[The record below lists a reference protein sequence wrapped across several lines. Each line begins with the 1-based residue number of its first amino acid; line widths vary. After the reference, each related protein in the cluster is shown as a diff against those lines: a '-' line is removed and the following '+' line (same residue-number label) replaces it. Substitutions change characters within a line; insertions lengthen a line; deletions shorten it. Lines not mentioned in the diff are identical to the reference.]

1 MWSILA
7 IGVFLSFRVLDVPDM
22 TCEGSFPLGGA
33 IAASLIASGASPWA
47 AIAAGAA
54 GGLIAGTVTGI
65 LYTKLKI
72 PAILAGILTMIALYS
87 INLHI
92 MGKANISLLRV
103 DTVFSTTASL
113 LHVSQ
118 STAAFIVPAVLM
130 VIISALIYWFFGTE
144 LGMCI
149 RATGYNPQMVRAQG
163 VNTDTMIIMGLFIS
177 NALIGLCGAV
187 VAQNNGFAD
196 VGMGIGTI
204 VIGLASVII
213 GEVILGVDSFSGSLL
228 AVVVGSIIYRVVIA
242 VVLYL
247 GSVPERTADVDA
259 ALDSLQEQPW
269 QFVTD
274 IPADHRVTAP
284 GGGRELYCLFAVS
297 SRDTLFLYEKQDPQY
312 PHQTGRELYCGRD
325 GQPILLLCNGTPDT
339 PDTTAVVYCTT
350 GRALDWSPRLS
361 AGTGSP
367 EPVEGVDDF
376 SQHPTPGAAP

>member
-1 MWSILA
+1 MADLAVSTVAQGLMWSILA

-65 LYTKLKI
+65 IYTKLKI

-247 GSVPERTADVDA
+247 GMPPNDLKLFTAILVML
-259 ALDSLQEQPW
+259 AL
-269 QFVTD
+269 
-274 IPADHRVTAP
+274 
-284 GGGRELYCLFAVS
+284 
-297 SRDTLFLYEKQDPQY
+297 
-312 PHQTGRELYCGRD
+312 
-325 GQPILLLCNGTPDT
+325 
-339 PDTTAVVYCTT
+339 
-350 GRALDWSPRLS
+350 
-361 AGTGSP
+361 
-367 EPVEGVDDF
+367 
-376 SQHPTPGAAP
+376 AAPMIKGKVNIGKAG

>member
-1 MWSILA
+1 MADLAVSTIAQGLMWSILA

-33 IAASLIASGASPWA
+33 IAASLIASGASPWV
-47 AIAAGAA
+47 AIAAGAF

-103 DTVFSTTASL
+103 DTVFSNTAGM
-113 LHVSQ
+113 LHVNQ

-130 VIISALIYWFFGTE
+130 IIISAFIYWFFGTE

-149 RATGYNPQMVRAQG
+149 RATGFNPQMVRAQG
-163 VNTDTMIIMGLFIS
+163 VNTDTMVIMGLFIS

-213 GEVILGVDSFSGSLL
+213 GEVILGVDSFSASLL

-247 GSVPERTADVDA
+247 GMPPNDLKLFTAILVML
-259 ALDSLQEQPW
+259 AL
-269 QFVTD
+269 
-274 IPADHRVTAP
+274 
-284 GGGRELYCLFAVS
+284 
-297 SRDTLFLYEKQDPQY
+297 
-312 PHQTGRELYCGRD
+312 
-325 GQPILLLCNGTPDT
+325 
-339 PDTTAVVYCTT
+339 
-350 GRALDWSPRLS
+350 
-361 AGTGSP
+361 
-367 EPVEGVDDF
+367 
-376 SQHPTPGAAP
+376 AAPMLKGKINIGKAG

>member
-1 MWSILA
+1 MVDLAISTVAQGLMWSILA

-33 IAASLIASGASPWA
+33 IAASLIASGSSPWV
-47 AIAAGAA
+47 AIVAGAV
-54 GGLIAGTVTGI
+54 GGLVAGTMTGI

-103 DTVFSTTASL
+103 DTVFTTTAQA

-118 STAAFIVPAVLM
+118 SVAAFIVPAVLM
-130 VIISALIYWFFGTE
+130 ILISAFIYWFFGTE

-149 RATGYNPQMVRAQG
+149 RATGFNPQMVRAQG

-177 NALIGLCGAV
+177 NVLIGLCGAV

-213 GEVILGVDSFSGSLL
+213 GEVILGADSFSASLL
-228 AVVVGSIIYRVVIA
+228 AVVVGSILYRVVIA

-247 GSVPERTADVDA
+247 GMPPNDLKLFTAILVML
-259 ALDSLQEQPW
+259 AL
-269 QFVTD
+269 
-274 IPADHRVTAP
+274 
-284 GGGRELYCLFAVS
+284 
-297 SRDTLFLYEKQDPQY
+297 
-312 PHQTGRELYCGRD
+312 
-325 GQPILLLCNGTPDT
+325 
-339 PDTTAVVYCTT
+339 
-350 GRALDWSPRLS
+350 
-361 AGTGSP
+361 
-367 EPVEGVDDF
+367 
-376 SQHPTPGAAP
+376 AAPMVKGKINIGKVG